1 MQRNKALISGRDGE
15 IRQLNLA
22 ECIDCFLNTSI
33 VKASVLLSNMS
44 DFQSVYFEFQRVW
57 TCSLLDMICFR
68 EQAVTLTSIKS
79 VPDNTYKYIN
89 LQSSFPVAV
98 SKI

>member
-22 ECIDCFLNTSI
+22 ECIDCFPNTSI
-33 VKASVLLSNMS
+33 VKVSVLLSNMS

-57 TCSLLDMICFR
+57 TCQRNLAESSVVIALRYMFSLHL
-68 EQAVTLTSIKS
+68 
-79 VPDNTYKYIN
+79 
-89 LQSSFPVAV
+89 
-98 SKI
+98 